1 MKKLKLKSKIL
12 LLVLIMLAF
21 YLKKND
27 FVKLNISKTS
37 IEDTNNKKE
46 TFEEVK
52 NKENLNNSEYTIVL
66 NNLNQ
71 EYKNEKIKIPNYDG
85 KDYVEINNNVPFFD
99 DNSEISSE
107 NLNESYMPLD
117 DLCRCGSAIAN
128 VSLDTMPIEI
138 VNKNGKNYIKNIK
151 RGEIGSVKPSGW
163 KTYKFDNVDG
173 KYLYNRCH
181 LLGYQLTAENA
192 NQENLITG
200 TRYFNVQGMLPFEN
214 MVADYVKDSIDVQN
228 KTSNHV
234 LYRVTPIFYE
244 NDLVAKGVLMEAQS
258 LESDDIKYCVFVY
271 NIQPGIAIDYSDGSA
286 KLN

>member
-99 DNSEISSE
+99 DNSENSSE

-117 DLCRCGSAIAN
+117 DLGRSGSAIAN

-138 VNKNGKNYIKNIK
+138 VNKNGKIK
-151 RGEIGSVKPSGW
+151 RGEIGSVRPSGW

-228 KTSNHV
+228 KTSSHV
-234 LYRVTPIFYE
+234 LYRVTPIFNE

-258 LESDDIKYCVFVY
+258 LKNDDIQYCVFVY
-271 NIQPGIAIDYSDGSA
+271 NIQPGITIDYSDGSA
-286 KLN
+286 KSN

>member
-85 KDYVEINNNVPFFD
+85 KDYVEINSNVPFFD

-117 DLCRCGSAIAN
+117 DLDRCGSAIAN

-138 VNKNGKNYIKNIK
+138 VNKNGKNYVKNIK

-214 MVADYVKDSIDVQN
+214 MVADYVKDSVDVQN

-234 LYRVTPIFYE
+234 LYRVTPIFNK

-271 NIQPGIAIDYSDGSA
+271 NIQPGITIDYSDGSA

>member
-71 EYKNEKIKIPNYDG
+71 EYKNENIKIPDYNG

-99 DNSEISSE
+99 DNSENSSE

-117 DLCRCGSAIAN
+117 DFGRCGSAIAN

-151 RGEIGSVKPSGW
+151 RGEIGSVRPSGW

-244 NDLVAKGVLMEAQS
+244 DDLVAKGVLMEAQS

-271 NIQPGIAIDYSDGSA
+271 NIQPDITIDYRDGSA

>member
-71 EYKNEKIKIPNYDG
+71 EYKNEKIKIPDYNG
-85 KDYVEINNNVPFFD
+85 KDYVEINNNVPFFNND
-99 DNSEISSE
+99 SENFSE
-107 NLNESYMPLD
+107 NLNEFYMPLD
-117 DLCRCGSAIAN
+117 DLGRCGSAIAN
-128 VSLDTMPIEI
+128 VSLKTMPIEI

-234 LYRVTPIFYE
+234 LYRVTPIFNE

-271 NIQPGIAIDYSDGSA
+271 NIQPDITIDYRDGSA

>member
-52 NKENLNNSEYTIVL
+52 NKDNLNNSEYTIIL

-71 EYKNEKIKIPNYDG
+71 EYKNEKIKIPDYNE
-85 KDYVEINNNVPFFD
+85 KDYIEINNNVPFFD
-99 DNSEISSE
+99 DNSENSSE

-117 DLCRCGSAIAN
+117 DFGRCGSAIAN

-138 VNKNGKNYIKNIK
+138 VNKNGKNYVKNIK
-151 RGEIGSVKPSGW
+151 RGEIGSVRPSGW

-234 LYRVTPIFYE
+234 LYRVTPIFNE

>member
-99 DNSEISSE
+99 DNSENSSE

-117 DLCRCGSAIAN
+117 DFGRCGSAIAN

-138 VNKNGKNYIKNIK
+138 INKNGKNYIKNIK
-151 RGEIGSVKPSGW
+151 RGEIGSVRPSGW

-192 NQENLITG
+192 NQDNLITG

-214 MVADYVKDSIDVQN
+214 MVSDYVKDSIDVQN

-234 LYRVTPIFYE
+234 LYRVTPIFNE

-271 NIQPGIAIDYSDGSA
+271 NIQPGITIDYSDGSA

>member
-99 DNSEISSE
+99 DNSENSSE

-117 DLCRCGSAIAN
+117 DFGRCGSAIAN

-138 VNKNGKNYIKNIK
+138 VNKNGKNYVKNIK
-151 RGEIGSVKPSGW
+151 RGEIGSVRPSGW

-214 MVADYVKDSIDVQN
+214 MVADYVKDSIDV
-228 KTSNHV
+228 
-234 LYRVTPIFYE
+234 LYRVTPIFNE

>member
-12 LLVLIMLAF
+12 LLVLFMLAF

-27 FVKLNISKTS
+27 FVKLNIIKTPVAS
-37 IEDTNNKKE
+37 TSNKE
-46 TFEEVK
+46 IFEEVK
-52 NKENLNNSEYTIVL
+52 NKENLNNNEYTVIL
-66 NNLNQ
+66 SNLNQ
-71 EYKNEKIKIPNYDG
+71 THQNEKIKIPDYNG
-85 KDYVEINNNVPFFD
+85 KDYVEINNNVPFFNND
-99 DNSEISSE
+99 SENYSE
-107 NLNESYMPLD
+107 NLNEFYMPLD
-117 DLCRCGSAIAN
+117 DLGRCGSAIAN
-128 VSLDTMPIEI
+128 VSLKTMPIEI

-271 NIQPGIAIDYSDGSA
+271 NIQPDITIDYRDGSA

>member
-71 EYKNEKIKIPNYDG
+71 EYKNEKIKIPNYNG

-99 DNSEISSE
+99 DDYENSSE

-117 DLCRCGSAIAN
+117 
-128 VSLDTMPIEI
+128 
-138 VNKNGKNYIKNIK
+138 
-151 RGEIGSVKPSGW
+151 
-163 KTYKFDNVDG
+163 
-173 KYLYNRCH
+173 
-181 LLGYQLTAENA
+181 
-192 NQENLITG
+192 
-200 TRYFNVQGMLPFEN
+200 
-214 MVADYVKDSIDVQN
+214 
-228 KTSNHV
+228 
-234 LYRVTPIFYE
+234 
-244 NDLVAKGVLMEAQS
+244 DLVAKGVLMEAQS

-271 NIQPGIAIDYSDGSA
+271 NIQPDITIDYRDGSA

>member
-12 LLVLIMLAF
+12 LLILIILAF

-27 FVKLNISKTS
+27 FVKLNIIKTPVAS
-37 IEDTNNKKE
+37 TSNKE
-46 TFEEVK
+46 IFEEVK
-52 NKENLNNSEYTIVL
+52 NKENLNNNEYTVIL
-66 NNLNQ
+66 SNLNQ
-71 EYKNEKIKIPNYDG
+71 THQNEKIKIPDYNG
-85 KDYVEINNNVPFFD
+85 KDYVEINNNVPFFNND
-99 DNSEISSE
+99 SENYSE
-107 NLNESYMPLD
+107 NLNEFYMPLD
-117 DLCRCGSAIAN
+117 DLGRCGSAIAN
-128 VSLDTMPIEI
+128 VSLKTMPIEI
-138 VNKNGKNYIKNIK
+138 VNKNGKNYVKNIK
-151 RGEIGSVKPSGW
+151 RGEIGSVRPSGW

-271 NIQPGIAIDYSDGSA
+271 NIQPDITIDYRDGSA

>member
-37 IEDTNNKKE
+37 IEDINNKKE

-66 NNLNQ
+66 NNLNR
-71 EYKNEKIKIPNYDG
+71 EYKNEKIKIPDYNG

-99 DNSEISSE
+99 NDSENSSE

-117 DLCRCGSAIAN
+117 DLGRCGSAIAN
-128 VSLDTMPIEI
+128 VSLATMPIEI
-138 VNKNGKNYIKNIK
+138 VNKNGKNYVKNIK

-214 MVADYVKDSIDVQN
+214 MVADYVKDSVDVQN

-234 LYRVTPIFYE
+234 LYRVTPIFNK

-258 LESDDIKYCVFVY
+258 LKSDDIKYCVFVY
-271 NIQPGIAIDYSDGSA
+271 NIQPGITIDYSDGSA

>member
-99 DNSEISSE
+99 DNSENSSE

-117 DLCRCGSAIAN
+117 DLGRCGSAIAN

-138 VNKNGKNYIKNIK
+138 VNKNEKNIL
-151 RGEIGSVKPSGW
+151 RI
-163 KTYKFDNVDG
+163 
-173 KYLYNRCH
+173 
-181 LLGYQLTAENA
+181 
-192 NQENLITG
+192 
-200 TRYFNVQGMLPFEN
+200 
-214 MVADYVKDSIDVQN
+214 
-228 KTSNHV
+228 
-234 LYRVTPIFYE
+234 
-244 NDLVAKGVLMEAQS
+244 
-258 LESDDIKYCVFVY
+258 
-271 NIQPGIAIDYSDGSA
+271 
-286 KLN
+286 

>member
-52 NKENLNNSEYTIVL
+52 NKENLNNSKYTIVL

-99 DNSEISSE
+99 DNSENSSE

-117 DLCRCGSAIAN
+117 DLSRCGSAIAN

-234 LYRVTPIFYE
+234 LYRVTPIFNE

>member
-12 LLVLIMLAF
+12 LLILIILAF

-27 FVKLNISKTS
+27 FVKLNIIKTPVATTS
-37 IEDTNNKKE
+37 NKE
-46 TFEEVK
+46 IFEEVK
-52 NKENLNNSEYTIVL
+52 NKENLNNNEYTVIL
-66 NNLNQ
+66 SNLNQ
-71 EYKNEKIKIPNYDG
+71 THQNEKIKIPDYNG
-85 KDYVEINNNVPFFD
+85 KDYVEINNNVPFFNND
-99 DNSEISSE
+99 SENYSE
-107 NLNESYMPLD
+107 NLNEFYMPLD
-117 DLCRCGSAIAN
+117 DLGRCGSAIAN
-128 VSLDTMPIEI
+128 VSLKTMPIEI

-271 NIQPGIAIDYSDGSA
+271 NIQPDITIDYRDGSA

>member
-66 NNLNQ
+66 NSLNQ
-71 EYKNEKIKIPNYDG
+71 EYKNEKIKIPDYNG

-99 DNSEISSE
+99 DDSENSSE

-117 DLCRCGSAIAN
+117 DFGRCGSAIAN

-151 RGEIGSVKPSGW
+151 RGEIGSVRPSGW

-234 LYRVTPIFYE
+234 LYRVTPIFNK

-271 NIQPGIAIDYSDGSA
+271 NIQPGITIDYSDGSA

>member
-99 DNSEISSE
+99 DNSENSSE

-117 DLCRCGSAIAN
+117 DLGRCGSAIAN
-128 VSLDTMPIEI
+128 VSLYTMPIEI

-151 RGEIGSVKPSGW
+151 RGEIGSVRPSGW

-214 MVADYVKDSIDVQN
+214 MVADYVKDSVDVQN

-234 LYRVTPIFYE
+234 LYRVTPIFNK

-271 NIQPGIAIDYSDGSA
+271 NIQPGITIDYSDGSA

>member
-12 LLVLIMLAF
+12 LLILIILAF

-27 FVKLNISKTS
+27 FVKLNTIKTPVAS
-37 IEDTNNKKE
+37 TSNKE
-46 TFEEVK
+46 IFEEVK
-52 NKENLNNSEYTIVL
+52 NKENLNNNEYTVIL
-66 NNLNQ
+66 SNLNQ
-71 EYKNEKIKIPNYDG
+71 THQNEKIKIPDYNG
-85 KDYVEINNNVPFFD
+85 KDYVEINNNVPFFNND
-99 DNSEISSE
+99 SE
-107 NLNESYMPLD
+107 NFSEDLDEFYMPLD
-117 DLCRCGSAIAN
+117 DLGRCGSAIAN
-128 VSLDTMPIEI
+128 VSLKTMPIEI

-192 NQENLITG
+192 NPENLITG

-214 MVADYVKDSIDVQN
+214 MVADYIKDSIDVQN

-234 LYRVTPIFYE
+234 LYRVTPIFNE

-271 NIQPGIAIDYSDGSA
+271 NIQPDITIDYRDGSA

>member
-99 DNSEISSE
+99 DNSENSSE

-117 DLCRCGSAIAN
+117 DFGRCGSAIAN

-151 RGEIGSVKPSGW
+151 RGEIGLVRPSGW

-214 MVADYVKDSIDVQN
+214 MVADYVKDSVDVQN

-234 LYRVTPIFYE
+234 LYRVTPIFNK

-271 NIQPGIAIDYSDGSA
+271 NIQPGITIDYSDGSA